1 LRVELGQIEAF
12 VEAQRRGSITR
23 AAAAL
28 DLTQPTLTARLR
40 GLEQELGAQLLVRG
54 RRGVSLTAAGRRF
67 LPRAQA
73 ALEAV
78 RRGVE
83 ETKAAREGRGG
94 VLALGLA
101 TDLALYIAPV
111 ALARFARAHPDV
123 EISVRSGRSHAVA
136 EALRADEIEIALVS
150 QLVALPE
157 LASRP
162 LFEETVHVVVGKAHP
177 FASRGRI
184 SIDDLARSG
193 LVMRDPTAY
202 LHAITVAYFA
212 TAGTAPRILM
222 ELNNTEAC
230 KRVVLA
236 GLGAA
241 LLPQMAIH
249 DELRRGDLVVLRVEG
264 HPAPKRTIHLMTR
277 AGAEVSPTANALL
290 RLLPRPS

>member
-1 LRVELGQIEAF
+1 MELGQIEAF

-28 DLTQPTLTARLR
+28 ELTQPTLTARLR
-40 GLEQELGAQLLVRG
+40 GLEQELGAQLLVRS
-54 RRGVSLTAAGRRF
+54 RRGVSLTPIGRRF

-78 RRGVE
+78 RRGVA

-94 VLALGLA
+94 RLALGLA
-101 TDLALYIAPV
+101 TDLALYIAPI

-136 EALRADEIEIALVS
+136 ESLRADEIEIGLTS

-162 LFEETVHVVVGKAHP
+162 LFEESVPVVVGRTHAL
-177 FASRGRI
+177 ASRARVDI
-184 SIDDLARSG
+184 EELARSG
-193 LVMRDPTAY
+193 LVMRDPAAY
-202 LHAITVAYFA
+202 LHAITIAYFA
-212 TAGTAPRILM
+212 DAGTAPRILM

-230 KRVVLA
+230 KRVVQA

-249 DELRRGDLVVLRVEG
+249 DEVRRRELVVLRVEG
-264 HPAPKRTIHLMTR
+264 RPTARRTIHLMTR
-277 AGAEVSPTANALL
+277 AGQELSPTANAFL
-290 RLLPRPS
+290 RALPRPS

>member
-1 LRVELGQIEAF
+1 MELGQLAAF

-28 DLTQPTLTARLR
+28 ELTQPTLTARLR
-40 GLEQELGAQLLVRG
+40 GLERELGTQLLVRG
-54 RRGVSLTAAGRRF
+54 RRGVSLTPAGRRF

-78 RRGVE
+78 RRGVA
-83 ETKAAREGRGG
+83 ETKAARDGRGG

-101 TDLALYIAPV
+101 TDLALYIAPI

-123 EISVRSGRSHAVA
+123 EINVRSGRSHAVA

-162 LFEETVHVVVGKAHP
+162 LFAEAVPVVVGRTHA
-177 FASRGRI
+177 FAARERVGI
-184 SIDDLARSG
+184 EDLARSG
-193 LVMRDPTAY
+193 LVMRDSTAY
-202 LHAITVAYFA
+202 LHAITTQYFA
-212 TAGTAPRILM
+212 AADTAPRILM

-249 DELRRGDLVVLRVEG
+249 EELKRGDLVTLRIDG
-264 HPAPKRTIHLMTR
+264 HPAPTRTIHLMTR
-277 AGAEVSPTANALL
+277 AGAETSPTANALL
-290 RLLPRPS
+290 RVLPRAA

>member
-1 LRVELGQIEAF
+1 MELGQIAAF

-28 DLTQPTLTARLR
+28 ELTQPTLTARLR
-40 GLEQELGAQLLVRG
+40 GLERELGTQLLVRS
-54 RRGVSLTAAGRRF
+54 RRGVSLTPAGRRF
-67 LPRAQA
+67 MPRAQA

-78 RRGVE
+78 RRGVA

-94 VLALGLA
+94 RLALGLA

-123 EISVRSGRSHAVA
+123 EIDVHSGRSHAVA
-136 EALRADEIEIALVS
+136 EALRADEIEIGLTS

-162 LFEETVHVVVGKAHP
+162 LFEETVPVVVGRAHP
-177 FASRGRI
+177 LASHARVDI
-184 SIDDLARSG
+184 EELARSG
-193 LVMRDPTAY
+193 LVMRDAAAY
-202 LHAITVAYFA
+202 LHAITIAYFA
-212 TAGTAPRILM
+212 DAGTAPRILM

-241 LLPQMAIH
+241 LLPRMAIH
-249 DELRRGDLVVLRVEG
+249 EEVRRGELVVLRVEDR
-264 HPAPKRTIHLMTR
+264 PTARRTIHLMTR
-277 AGAEVSPTANALL
+277 AGQELSPTANAFL
-290 RLLPRPS
+290 RALPRPS

>member
-1 LRVELGQIEAF
+1 MELGQIEAF
-12 VEAQRRGSITR
+12 VEAHLRGSITR

-28 DLTQPTLTARLR
+28 ELTQPTLTARLR

-54 RRGVSLTAAGRRF
+54 RRGVSLTPAGRRF

-78 RRGVE
+78 RRGIA
-83 ETKAAREGRGG
+83 ETRAAREVRGG
-94 VLALGLA
+94 VLAVGLA
-101 TDLALYIAPV
+101 TDLALYIAPA
-111 ALARFARAHPDV
+111 ALARFARTHPDV
-123 EISVRSGRSHAVA
+123 EISIRSGRSHAVA

-157 LASRP
+157 LASRA
-162 LFEETVHVVVGKAHP
+162 LFDEPVPVVVGRAHA
-177 FASRGRI
+177 FATRGRVD
-184 SIDDLARSG
+184 IDELARSG
-193 LVMRDPTAY
+193 LVMRDATAY
-202 LHAITVAYFA
+202 LHAITIAYFA
-212 TAGTAPRILM
+212 EAGTAPRILM

-249 DELRRGDLVVLRVEG
+249 EELRRGDLVALRVEG
-264 HPAPKRTIHLMTR
+264 RPAPFRTIHLLTR
-277 AGAEVSPTANALL
+277 AGAEISPTANALL
-290 RLLPRPS
+290 RVLPRPS

>member
-1 LRVELGQIEAF
+1 V
-12 VEAQRRGSITR
+12 
-23 AAAAL
+23 AL
-28 DLTQPTLTARLR
+28 ELTQPTLTARLR

-94 VLALGLA
+94 VLAVGLA
-101 TDLALYIAPV
+101 TDLALYIAPA

-162 LFEETVHVVVGKAHP
+162 LYEETVPVVVAKAHP
-177 FASRGRI
+177 FAARGRI
-184 SIDDLARSG
+184 GIDDLARSG

-212 TAGTAPRILM
+212 AAGTAPRILM

-249 DELRRGDLVVLRVEG
+249 DELRRGDLVALRVEG

-277 AGAEVSPTANALL
+277 AGAEISPTANALL
-290 RLLPRPS
+290 KLLPRPS

>member
-1 LRVELGQIEAF
+1 MELGQIEAF

-23 AAAAL
+23 AAIAL
-28 DLTQPTLTARLR
+28 ELTQPTLTARLR
-40 GLEQELGAQLLVRG
+40 GLEQELGTQLLVRG
-54 RRGVSLTAAGRRF
+54 RRGVSLTPAGRRF

-78 RRGVE
+78 RRGVAE
-83 ETKAAREGRGG
+83 MKAAREGRGG

-101 TDLALYIAPV
+101 TDLALYIAPI

-123 EISVRSGRSHAVA
+123 EINVRSGRSHAVA
-136 EALRADEIEIALVS
+136 EALRAEEIEIALVS
-150 QLVALPE
+150 QLIALPE

-162 LFEETVHVVVGKAHP
+162 LFEEQVPVVVGRAHA
-177 FASRGRI
+177 FAARGRVDI
-184 SIDDLARSG
+184 EELARSG

-202 LHAITVAYFA
+202 LHAITTQYFA
-212 TAGTAPRILM
+212 AAGAAPRILM

-249 DELRRGDLVVLRVEG
+249 EELRHGELVALRVEG
-264 HPAPKRTIHLMTR
+264 HPAPTRAIHLMTR
-277 AGAEVSPTANALL
+277 AGAEISPTANALL
-290 RLLPRPS
+290 RVLPRPS

>member
-1 LRVELGQIEAF
+1 MELGQIEAF

-28 DLTQPTLTARLR
+28 ELTQPTLTARLR
-40 GLEQELGAQLLVRG
+40 GLERELGTQLLVRG
-54 RRGVSLTAAGRRF
+54 RRGVSLTPAGRRF

-78 RRGVE
+78 RRGVAD
-83 ETKAAREGRGG
+83 TKAARERRGG
-94 VLALGLA
+94 VLAVGLA
-101 TDLALYIAPV
+101 TDLALYIAPA

-136 EALRADEIEIALVS
+136 EALRADEIEIAIVS

-162 LFEETVHVVVGKAHP
+162 LFDEAVPVVVGRAH
-177 FASRGRI
+177 ALAARGRVTI
-184 SIDDLARSG
+184 EELARSG
-193 LVMRDPTAY
+193 LVMRDAAAY
-202 LHAITVAYFA
+202 LHAITIQYFA
-212 TAGTAPRILM
+212 SAGAAPRILM

-230 KRVVLA
+230 KRVVLG

-249 DELRRGDLVVLRVEG
+249 EELRRGDLVALRVEG

-277 AGAEVSPTANALL
+277 AGADISSNANALL
-290 RLLPRPS
+290 RVLPRAS

>member
-1 LRVELGQIEAF
+1 MELGQIEAF

-28 DLTQPTLTARLR
+28 ELTQPTLTARLR
-40 GLEQELGAQLLVRG
+40 GLEKELGAQLLVRG
-54 RRGVSLTAAGRRF
+54 RRGVSLTAAGCRF

-78 RRGVE
+78 RRGVA

-101 TDLALYIAPV
+101 TDLALYIAPS
-111 ALARFARAHPDV
+111 ALARFASAHPDV
-123 EISVRSGRSHAVA
+123 EINVRSGRSHAVA

-150 QLVALPE
+150 QPIALPE

-162 LFEETVHVVVGKAHP
+162 LFEEQVPVVVARAHT
-177 FASRGRI
+177 FAARGHI
-184 SIDDLARSG
+184 GIEELALSG
-193 LVMRDPTAY
+193 LVMRDPRAY
-202 LHAITVAYFA
+202 LYAITTEFFA
-212 TAGTAPRILM
+212 SAGTAPRILM

-249 DELRRGDLVVLRVEG
+249 EELRRGDLLALRVDG

-277 AGAEVSPTANALL
+277 AGADVTPTANAFL
-290 RLLPRPS
+290 RVLPRQS

>member
-1 LRVELGQIEAF
+1 
-12 VEAQRRGSITR
+12 
-23 AAAAL
+23 
-28 DLTQPTLTARLR
+28 
-40 GLEQELGAQLLVRG
+40 
-54 RRGVSLTAAGRRF
+54 
-67 LPRAQA
+67 
-73 ALEAV
+73 
-78 RRGVE
+78 
-83 ETKAAREGRGG
+83 

-162 LFEETVHVVVGKAHP
+162 LFEEPISAVVGRAH
-177 FASRGRI
+177 ALAGRGRI
-184 SIDDLARSG
+184 AIEELARSG

-202 LHAITVAYFA
+202 LHAITIAYFA
-212 TAGTAPRILM
+212 AAGTAPRILM

-249 DELRRGDLVVLRVEG
+249 EELRRGDLVALRVEG
-264 HPAPKRTIHLMTR
+264 RPAPKRTIHLMRR

-290 RLLPRPS
+290 RVLPRAS

>member
-1 LRVELGQIEAF
+1 MELGQIEAF

-28 DLTQPTLTARLR
+28 ELTQPTLTARLR
-40 GLEQELGAQLLVRG
+40 GLERELGAQLLVRG
-54 RRGVSLTAAGRRF
+54 RRGVSMTPAGRRF

-78 RRGVE
+78 RRGVAE
-83 ETKAAREGRGG
+83 MNAAREGRGG

-123 EISVRSGRSHAVA
+123 EINVRSGRSHAVA

-162 LFEETVHVVVGKAHP
+162 LFEEPVPVVVGRAHA
-177 FASRGRI
+177 FAARGRVA
-184 SIDDLARSG
+184 IDDLARSG

-202 LHAITVAYFA
+202 LHAITTQYFA

-249 DELRRGDLVVLRVEG
+249 EELKRGDLVTLRVDG
-264 HPAPKRTIHLMTR
+264 HPAPTRTIHLMTR
-277 AGAEVSPTANALL
+277 AGAELSPTANALL
-290 RLLPRPS
+290 RVLPRPS

>member
-1 LRVELGQIEAF
+1 MELGQLAAF

-28 DLTQPTLTARLR
+28 ELTQPTLTARLR
-40 GLEQELGAQLLVRG
+40 GLERELGTQLLVRG
-54 RRGVSLTAAGRRF
+54 RRGVSLTPAGRRF

-78 RRGVE
+78 RRGVA
-83 ETKAAREGRGG
+83 ETKAARDGRGG

-101 TDLALYIAPV
+101 TDLALYIAPL

-123 EISVRSGRSHAVA
+123 EINVRSGRSHAVA

-157 LASRP
+157 LASRR
-162 LFEETVHVVVGKAHP
+162 LFDETVPVVVGRAHA
-177 FASRGRI
+177 FAARERVGI
-184 SIDDLARSG
+184 EDLARSG
-193 LVMRDPTAY
+193 IVMRDPTAY
-202 LHAITVAYFA
+202 LHAITTHYFA
-212 TAGTAPRILM
+212 AAGTAPRILM

-230 KRVVLA
+230 KRVVQA

-249 DELRRGDLVVLRVEG
+249 EELKRGDLVTLRVDG
-264 HPAPKRTIHLMTR
+264 HPAPTRTIHLMTR
-277 AGAEVSPTANALL
+277 AGAEISPTASALL
-290 RLLPRPS
+290 RLLPRPA

>member
-1 LRVELGQIEAF
+1 MELGQIEAF

-28 DLTQPTLTARLR
+28 ELTQPTLTARLR
-40 GLEQELGAQLLVRG
+40 GLERELGTQLLVRG
-54 RRGVSLTAAGRRF
+54 RRGVSLTPAGRRF

-78 RRGVE
+78 RRGVAD
-83 ETKAAREGRGG
+83 TKAAREGRGG
-94 VLALGLA
+94 VLAVGLA

-136 EALRADEIEIALVS
+136 EALRADEIEIAIVS

-162 LFEETVHVVVGKAHP
+162 LFDETVPVVVGRAH
-177 FASRGRI
+177 ALAARGRI
-184 SIDDLARSG
+184 TIEELAGSG
-193 LVMRDPTAY
+193 LVMRDAAAY
-202 LHAITVAYFA
+202 LHAITIGYFA
-212 TAGTAPRILM
+212 SAGAAPRILM

-249 DELRRGDLVVLRVEG
+249 EELRRGDLVALRIEG

-277 AGAEVSPTANALL
+277 AGADTSPNASALL
-290 RLLPRPS
+290 RLLPRAS

>member
-1 LRVELGQIEAF
+1 MELGQIEAF

-28 DLTQPTLTARLR
+28 ELTQPTLTARLR

-54 RRGVSLTAAGRRF
+54 RRGVSLTPAGRRF

-101 TDLALYIAPV
+101 TDLALYIAPA

-150 QLVALPE
+150 QLVGLPE

-162 LFEETVHVVVGKAHP
+162 LFEEAVPVVVGKAHP
-177 FASRGRI
+177 FAARGRI
-184 SIDDLARSG
+184 GMNDLANSG

-212 TAGTAPRILM
+212 AANTAPRILM

-249 DELRRGDLVVLRVEG
+249 EELRRGDLVTLRVDG

>member
-1 LRVELGQIEAF
+1 MELGQIEAF

-23 AAAAL
+23 AAIAL
-28 DLTQPTLTARLR
+28 ELTQPTLTARLR
-40 GLEQELGAQLLVRG
+40 GLELELGTQLLVRG
-54 RRGVSLTAAGRRF
+54 RRGVSLTPAGRRF

-78 RRGVE
+78 RRGVAE
-83 ETKAAREGRGG
+83 MKAAREGRGG

-101 TDLALYIAPV
+101 TDLALYIAPI

-123 EISVRSGRSHAVA
+123 EINVRSGRSHAVA
-136 EALRADEIEIALVS
+136 EALRAEEIEIALVS
-150 QLVALPE
+150 QLIALPE

-162 LFEETVHVVVGKAHP
+162 LFEEQVPVVVGRAHA
-177 FASRGRI
+177 FAARGRVGI
-184 SIDDLARSG
+184 EELARSG

-202 LHAITVAYFA
+202 LHAITTQYFA
-212 TAGTAPRILM
+212 AAGAAPRILM

-249 DELRRGDLVVLRVEG
+249 EELRHGELVALRVEG
-264 HPAPKRTIHLMTR
+264 HPAPTRTIHLMTR
-277 AGAEVSPTANALL
+277 AGAEISPTANALL
-290 RLLPRPS
+290 RVLPRPS

>member
-1 LRVELGQIEAF
+1 MELGQIEAF

-28 DLTQPTLTARLR
+28 ELTQPTLTARLR
-40 GLEQELGAQLLVRG
+40 GLERELGAQLLVRG
-54 RRGVSLTAAGRRF
+54 RRGVSMTPAGRRF

-78 RRGVE
+78 RRGVAE
-83 ETKAAREGRGG
+83 MNAAREGRGG

-123 EISVRSGRSHAVA
+123 EINVRSGRSHAVA

-162 LFEETVHVVVGKAHP
+162 LFEEPVPVVVGRAHA
-177 FASRGRI
+177 FAARGRVAI
-184 SIDDLARSG
+184 EDLARSG

-202 LHAITVAYFA
+202 LHAITTQYFA
-212 TAGTAPRILM
+212 AAGTAPRILM

-249 DELRRGDLVVLRVEG
+249 EELKRGDLVTLRVDG
-264 HPAPKRTIHLMTR
+264 HPAPTRTIHLMTR
-277 AGAEVSPTANALL
+277 AGAELSPTANALL
-290 RLLPRPS
+290 RVLPRPS

>member
-1 LRVELGQIEAF
+1 MELGQIEAF

-28 DLTQPTLTARLR
+28 ELTQPTLTARLR

-73 ALEAV
+73 ALDAV

-101 TDLALYIAPV
+101 TDIALYVAPA

-136 EALRADEIEIALVS
+136 EALRSDEIEIALVS

-162 LFEETVHVVVGKAHP
+162 LFEEAVPVVVGKAHA
-177 FASRGRI
+177 FAARGRI
-184 SIDDLARSG
+184 GIEDLARSG
-193 LVMRDPTAY
+193 LVMRDPSAY
-202 LHAITVAYFA
+202 LHAITMQYFA
-212 TAGTAPRILM
+212 AAGTAPRILM

-249 DELRRGDLVVLRVEG
+249 EELRRGDLVSLRVEG

-277 AGAEVSPTANALL
+277 AGAEISTTANALL

>member
-1 LRVELGQIEAF
+1 MELGQIEAF

-101 TDLALYIAPV
+101 TDLALYIAPT

-162 LFEETVHVVVGKAHP
+162 FFEEAVPVVVGKAHA
-177 FASRGRI
+177 FAARGRI
-184 SIDDLARSG
+184 GIEDLARSG
-193 LVMRDPTAY
+193 LVMRDPSAY
-202 LHAITVAYFA
+202 LYAITVAYFA
-212 TAGTAPRILM
+212 AADTAPRILM

-264 HPAPKRTIHLMTR
+264 HPAPRRTIHLMTR
-277 AGAEVSPTANALL
+277 AGAEVSSTANALL

>member
-1 LRVELGQIEAF
+1 MELGQIEAF

-28 DLTQPTLTARLR
+28 ELTQPTLTARLR
-40 GLEQELGAQLLVRG
+40 GLERELGAQLLVRG
-54 RRGVSLTAAGRRF
+54 RRGVSMTPAGRRF

-78 RRGVE
+78 RRGVAE
-83 ETKAAREGRGG
+83 MNAAREGRGG

-123 EISVRSGRSHAVA
+123 EINVRSGRSHAVA

-162 LFEETVHVVVGKAHP
+162 LFEEPVPVVVGRAHA
-177 FASRGRI
+177 FAARGRVAI
-184 SIDDLARSG
+184 EDLARSG

-202 LHAITVAYFA
+202 LHAITTQYFA

-249 DELRRGDLVVLRVEG
+249 EELKRGDLVTLRVDG
-264 HPAPKRTIHLMTR
+264 HPAPTRTIHLMTR
-277 AGAEVSPTANALL
+277 AGAELSPTANALL
-290 RLLPRPS
+290 RVLPRPS

>member
-1 LRVELGQIEAF
+1 MELGQIEAF

-23 AAAAL
+23 AAAPW

-54 RRGVSLTAAGRRF
+54 RRGVSLTPAGRRF

-101 TDLALYIAPV
+101 TDLALYMAPA

-157 LASRP
+157 LTSRP
-162 LFEETVHVVVGKAHP
+162 LFEEAVPIVVAKAHP
-177 FASRGRI
+177 FAARGRI
-184 SIDDLARSG
+184 GLDRSAARGGGPGGS
-193 LVMRDPTAY
+193 
-202 LHAITVAYFA
+202 
-212 TAGTAPRILM
+212 
-222 ELNNTEAC
+222 
-230 KRVVLA
+230 
-236 GLGAA
+236 AA
-241 LLPQMAIH
+241 
-249 DELRRGDLVVLRVEG
+249 
-264 HPAPKRTIHLMTR
+264 
-277 AGAEVSPTANALL
+277 
-290 RLLPRPS
+290 

>member
-1 LRVELGQIEAF
+1 MELGQIEAF

-28 DLTQPTLTARLR
+28 GLTQPTLTARLR
-40 GLEQELGAQLLVRG
+40 GLEGELGAQLLVRG
-54 RRGVSLTAAGRRF
+54 RRGVSLTATGRRF

-78 RRGVE
+78 RRGVA

-101 TDLALYIAPV
+101 TDLALYIAPA
-111 ALARFARAHPDV
+111 ALARFARGHPDV
-123 EISVRSGRSHAVA
+123 EISVRSGRSHGVA

-150 QLVALPE
+150 QLIALPE
-157 LASRP
+157 LASRA
-162 LFEETVHVVVGKAHP
+162 LFDEAVPIVVGRAHV
-177 FASRGRI
+177 FAARGRVGI
-184 SIDDLARSG
+184 EELALSG

-202 LHAITVAYFA
+202 LHAITTAYFVA
-212 TAGTAPRILM
+212 AGTAPRILM

-249 DELRRGDLVVLRVEG
+249 EELRRGDLVALRVDG
-264 HPAPKRTIHLMTR
+264 HPAPRRAIHLMTR
-277 AGAEVSPTANALL
+277 AGAEVSPTANAFL
-290 RLLPRPS
+290 RALPRPS

>member
-1 LRVELGQIEAF
+1 MELGQIEAF

-23 AAAAL
+23 AAIAL
-28 DLTQPTLTARLR
+28 ELTQPTLTARLR
-40 GLEQELGAQLLVRG
+40 GLEQELGTQLLVRG
-54 RRGVSLTAAGRRF
+54 RRGVSLTPAGRRF

-78 RRGVE
+78 RRGVAE
-83 ETKAAREGRGG
+83 MKAAREGRGG

-101 TDLALYIAPV
+101 TDLALYIAPI

-123 EISVRSGRSHAVA
+123 EINVRSGRSHAVA
-136 EALRADEIEIALVS
+136 EALRAEEIEIALVS
-150 QLVALPE
+150 QLIALPE

-162 LFEETVHVVVGKAHP
+162 LFEEQVPVVVGRAHA
-177 FASRGRI
+177 FAARGRVGI
-184 SIDDLARSG
+184 EELARSG

-202 LHAITVAYFA
+202 LHAITTQYFA
-212 TAGTAPRILM
+212 AAGAAPRILM

-249 DELRRGDLVVLRVEG
+249 EELRHGELVALRVEG
-264 HPAPKRTIHLMTR
+264 HPAPTRTIHLMTR
-277 AGAEVSPTANALL
+277 AGAEISPTANALL
-290 RLLPRPS
+290 RVLPRPS

>member
-1 LRVELGQIEAF
+1 MELGQIEAF
-12 VEAQRRGSITR
+12 VESQRRGSITR

-101 TDLALYIAPV
+101 TDLALYIAPA

-162 LFEETVHVVVGKAHP
+162 LYEEAVPVVVSKAHP
-177 FASRGRI
+177 FAARGRI
-184 SIDDLARSG
+184 GIDDLARSG

-212 TAGTAPRILM
+212 EAGTAPRILM

-249 DELRRGDLVVLRVEG
+249 DELRRGDLVTLRVEG

-277 AGAEVSPTANALL
+277 AGADVSPTANALL

>member
-1 LRVELGQIEAF
+1 MGQLEAF

-23 AAAAL
+23 AAAGL
-28 DLTQPTLTARLR
+28 ELTQPTLTARLR
-40 GLEQELGAQLLVRG
+40 GLERELGVQLLVRG
-54 RRGVSLTAAGRRF
+54 RRGVTLTSAGRRF

-78 RRGVE
+78 RRGAA

-101 TDLALYIAPV
+101 TDLALYIAPS

-123 EISVRSGRSHAVA
+123 EINVRSGRSHAVA
-136 EALRADEIEIALVS
+136 EALRVDEIEIALVS
-150 QLVALPE
+150 QLVVLPD

-162 LFEETVHVVVGKAHP
+162 LFEEAVPVVVGKAHA
-177 FASRGRI
+177 FAARGRVGI
-184 SIDDLARSG
+184 EELARSG
-193 LVMRDPTAY
+193 LVMRDPSAY
-202 LHAITVAYFA
+202 LHAITTGFFA
-212 TAGTAPRILM
+212 AAGTAPRILM

-249 DELRRGDLVVLRVEG
+249 DELRRGDLIVVRVAG

>member
-1 LRVELGQIEAF
+1 MELGQLAAF
-12 VEAQRRGSITR
+12 VEAQRRGSVTR

-28 DLTQPTLTARLR
+28 ELTQPTLTARLR
-40 GLEQELGAQLLVRG
+40 GLERELGTQLLVRG
-54 RRGVSLTAAGRRF
+54 RRGVSLTPAGRRF

-78 RRGVE
+78 RRGVA
-83 ETKAAREGRGG
+83 ETKAARDGRGG

-123 EISVRSGRSHAVA
+123 EINVRSGRSHAIA

-157 LASRP
+157 LASRR
-162 LFEETVHVVVGKAHP
+162 LFDELVPVVVGRAHA
-177 FASRGRI
+177 FAARERVGI
-184 SIDDLARSG
+184 EDLARSG
-193 LVMRDPTAY
+193 LVMRDPSAY
-202 LHAITVAYFA
+202 LHAITTQYFA
-212 TAGTAPRILM
+212 AAGTAPRILM

-230 KRVVLA
+230 KRVVVA

-249 DELRRGDLVVLRVEG
+249 EELKRGDLVALRIDG
-264 HPAPKRTIHLMTR
+264 HPAPTRTIHLMTR
-277 AGAEVSPTANALL
+277 AGAEISPTANALL
-290 RLLPRPS
+290 RVLPRTS

>member
-1 LRVELGQIEAF
+1 MELGQIESF

-40 GLEQELGAQLLVRG
+40 GLEQELGAQLLVGGRG
-54 RRGVSLTAAGRRF
+54 GGALTLAGRRF

-101 TDLALYIAPV
+101 THLALYMAPA

-150 QLVALPE
+150 QLGALPE
-157 LASRP
+157 LTSRP
-162 LFEETVHVVVGKAHP
+162 LFEEAVPIVVAKAHP
-177 FASRGRI
+177 FAAPGPPRRVG
-184 SIDDLARSG
+184 
-193 LVMRDPTAY
+193 
-202 LHAITVAYFA
+202 
-212 TAGTAPRILM
+212 APR
-222 ELNNTEAC
+222 A
-230 KRVVLA
+230 R
-236 GLGAA
+236 
-241 LLPQMAIH
+241 
-249 DELRRGDLVVLRVEG
+249 
-264 HPAPKRTIHLMTR
+264 
-277 AGAEVSPTANALL
+277 
-290 RLLPRPS
+290 